1 MQALP
6 VIVGF
11 GGYNAAGRSSSHQAF
26 RRLVLESLSQEE
38 QEQTIV
44 SLACLM
50 KLVSWNDQFY
60 TDYQEDS
67 LTQTQVAK
75 KYKDLVLKGTLI
87 RRLEDNLF
95 DPKKVYG
102 HKRVVVESK
111 DKKNIFFKIAKRDLP
126 PVIPSQWDI
135 KYLDDDICEV
145 GIENSVDFLIP
156 TYTEQA
162 AKAGG
167 QLPTGFDPSAQYNSR
182 FHPRGLQL
190 ALLGASDAL
199 ASIGIP
205 WEKIASSVHPDEV
218 GVYGTSI
225 MGQVSKEGLGGLLQ
239 ARLLGE
245 RITSKQYAM
254 GLNTMPADFINAYVV
269 GSVGHTA
276 AITGACAS
284 FLYVLQGAVQD
295 IKSGRR
301 RVAIIGSAE
310 AGLTPAVMEGFTSM
324 GALGT
329 DSNLCKLDSS
339 KIPDWRNASRP
350 FGENCGFTIG
360 EASQYII
367 LMDDALA
374 IDLGADVHGAVPD
387 VYTNAD
393 GIKRSISAPGIGNY
407 VSFAKAV
414 ASAVSIVGKS
424 AVCEH
429 SFIHAHGSSTPV
441 NRVTESRIFDRV
453 AKAFAIKDW
462 PVTAAKAFVGHSLA
476 AASGDQLAF
485 ALGTFKYNI
494 LPGIKTVDK
503 IAEDV
508 FQDRLLFPLEDL
520 DLTDRKMKVAFI
532 NSKGFGGNNATAIVI
547 SPSEVEK
554 MLKARHSRVYEEYEN
569 LREKTRQEAKKYAEN
584 ADKGA
589 IKIVYRFGE
598 ELVEEENIE
607 ITSDHIKIPGY
618 HKNIVFDKNNPW
630 EDMC

>member
-26 RRLVLESLSQEE
+26 RRIVLESLPQQE

-50 KLVSWNDQFY
+50 KLVSWDGQFY
-60 TDYQEDS
+60 NDHQNNKLTPTQIVQE
-67 LTQTQVAK
+67 
-75 KYKDLVLKGTLI
+75 YRDLVLKGTLI

-95 DPKKVYG
+95 DPKKIYG
-102 HKRVVVESK
+102 HKRVKVESK
-111 DKKNIFFKIAKRDLP
+111 NKQDIVFKIAKRDLP
-126 PVIPSQWDI
+126 PIIPEQWSVENIDGNF
-135 KYLDDDICEV
+135 CEV
-145 GIENSVDFLIP
+145 SVEDSVNFLVP
-156 TYTEQA
+156 TYSEQA

-167 QLPTGFDPSAQYNSR
+167 QLPTGFDPASQYNSR

-205 WEKIASSVHPDEV
+205 WEKIASSIHPDEV

-225 MGQVSKEGLGGLLQ
+225 MGQISKEGLGGLLQ

-245 RITSKQYAM
+245 RTTSKQYAM

-284 FLYVLQGAVQD
+284 FLYVLQAAVQD

-301 RVAIIGSAE
+301 RVAIVGSAE
-310 AGLTPAVMEGFTSM
+310 AGLTPAIMEGFTSM

-329 DSNLCKLDSS
+329 DAGLCKLDSS
-339 KIPDWRNASRP
+339 EVPDWRNASRP

-367 LMDDALA
+367 IMDDALA
-374 IDLGADVHGAVPD
+374 IELAADIHGAVPD
-387 VYTNAD
+387 VFTNAD

-414 ASAVSIVGKS
+414 ASAVAIVGES
-424 AVCEH
+424 TVREH

-441 NRVTESRIFDRV
+441 NRVTESKIFDRV
-453 AKAFAIKDW
+453 AKAFSIKDW

-485 ALGTFKYNI
+485 ALGTFKYDI

-508 FQDRLLFPLEDL
+508 FQERLLFPLKDL
-520 DLTDRKMKVAFI
+520 DLKNRKMKVAFI
-532 NSKGFGGNNATAIVI
+532 NSKGFGGNNATAVVI
-547 SPSEVEK
+547 SPSEVEG
-554 MLKARHSRVYEEYEN
+554 MLQARHSLAMKDYQYRREE
-569 LREKTRQEAKKYAEN
+569 TRQNTKKYAER
-584 ADKGA
+584 ADKGF
-589 IKIVYRFGE
+589 IEVVYRFGE
-598 ELVEEENIE
+598 ELVEEAEIE
-607 ITSDHIKIPGY
+607 ISYDRIKIPGY
-618 HKNIVFDKNNPW
+618 EQDVVFDQTNPW
-630 EDMC
+630 KDMV